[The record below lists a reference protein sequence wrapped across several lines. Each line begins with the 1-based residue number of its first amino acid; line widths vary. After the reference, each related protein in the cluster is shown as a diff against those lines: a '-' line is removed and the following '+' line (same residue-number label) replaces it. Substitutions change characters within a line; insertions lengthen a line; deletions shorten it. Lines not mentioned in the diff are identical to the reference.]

1 MDLLER
7 IEINPEI
14 LKGKA
19 VIKGTRL
26 SVQYVLGMLAS
37 GADFQEIL
45 DEYDTLQK
53 EDILAC
59 LLFASK
65 ALDNQLFV
73 PIIGWTANS
82 IA

>member
-7 IEINPEI
+7 IEINPEV

-26 SVQYVLGMLAS
+26 SVQFILGMLAS

-45 DEYDTLQK
+45 DEYKTLERK
-53 EDILAC
+53 DILAC
-59 LLFASK
+59 LMFASQ
-65 ALDNQLFV
+65 ALDNQLFIPFSKDV
-73 PIIGWTANS
+73 A
-82 IA
+82 

>member
-19 VIKGTRL
+19 IIKGTRL

-45 DEYDTLQK
+45 DEYSTLQK

-65 ALDNQLFV
+65 ALDNQLFI
-73 PIIGWTANS
+73 PFGRDA
-82 IA
+82 A